1 MIYYYY
7 VYDYVLDDGNV
18 IRYEEYVPYEVSLA
32 IYQIAVPILE
42 SLTYL
47 IIAVAFLIAILKSS
61 GDVIKE
67 FMKK

>member
-18 IRYEEYVPYEVSLA
+18 ITYEEYVPDEVSLA
-32 IYQIAVPILE
+32 IYQIIVPILE

-67 FMKK
+67 LMKK

>member
-18 IRYEEYVPYEVSLA
+18 IRYDEYVPDEVSLA
-32 IYQIAVPILE
+32 IYQIIVPILE

-67 FMKK
+67 LIKK

>member
-7 VYDYVLDDGNV
+7 VYDHVLDDGNV
-18 IRYEEYVPYEVSLA
+18 ITYEEYVPDEVSLA
-32 IYQIAVPILE
+32 IYQIIVPILE

-67 FMKK
+67 LMKK

>member
-7 VYDYVLDDGNV
+7 VYDYVLDDANV
-18 IRYEEYVPYEVSLA
+18 ITYEEYVPDEVSLA
-32 IYQIAVPILE
+32 IYQIIVPILE

-67 FMKK
+67 LTKK

>member
-18 IRYEEYVPYEVSLA
+18 ITYDEYVPDEVSLA
-32 IYQIAVPILE
+32 IYQIIVPILE

-67 FMKK
+67 LMKK